1 MEKWIYTDKQLVI
14 LATEKSTNKETF
26 IEVLKSDKGWEWFGS
41 KIVEEII
48 RYFKSWEQLKEKYNG
63 LGGKKGLKRR
73 KIKFFNSFFKKLAK
87 YVWQVS
93 KYYI

>member
-1 MEKWIYTDKQLVI
+1 MYSNGLEKWIYTDKQLVI

-48 RYFKSWEQLKEKYNG
+48 RYFKS
-63 LGGKKGLKRR
+63 
-73 KIKFFNSFFKKLAK
+73 
-87 YVWQVS
+87 
-93 KYYI
+93 